1 MGRAGQLRKPE
12 LSGAHQ
18 ELNAALHRLHLLA
31 GRPSL
36 TEVAR
41 VLRGAG
47 ISRSTVHDAF
57 CSQRLPKWKVIDAL
71 VEVLSSQA
79 PGGRPEDDQRVLH
92 EVWLRAAQESD
103 DQEAPR
109 ARAVIPPESDI
120 NPLHLQ
126 RAFLPREVPYLEGVD
141 IAWRYRPASDLR
153 RFGGDWFDAV
163 PLPGPTVALVA
174 GDVMGSSTLSIALM
188 GQLSSALNALVQ
200 LGLPPHEALNQ
211 LSDQAQRLHGD
222 QLATCVCA
230 VYDTRTRRLD
240 VSNAGHVPPVV
251 LFPDGE
257 SHFLDVSTG
266 LPIGVAP
273 SLCETVTFEMTPGT
287 TLFLLTDGLV
297 SSPTMDISEGI
308 ERLSTTLSDAQTA
321 AGSQLPPLEGLV
333 DVAMN
338 VLVQEHQH
346 DDAVLLAARLS

>member
-1 MGRAGQLRKPE
+1 M
-12 LSGAHQ
+12 
-18 ELNAALHRLHLLA
+18 NAALHRLHLLA

>member
-1 MGRAGQLRKPE
+1 M
-12 LSGAHQ
+12 
-18 ELNAALHRLHLLA
+18 NAALHRLHLLA

-36 TEVAR
+36 MEVAR
-41 VLRGAG
+41 VLQGAG

-57 CSQRLPKWKVIDAL
+57 CSRRLPKWRVIDAL

-79 PGGRPEDDQRVLH
+79 PGGRPEEDQRVLH

-103 DQEAPR
+103 EQQVPR
-109 ARAVIPPESDI
+109 ARAVIPPESDLH
-120 NPLHLQ
+120 PLLLQ
-126 RAFLPREVPYLEGVD
+126 RALLPREIPHLEGVE
-141 IAWRYRPASDLR
+141 IAYRYLPASDLR
-153 RFGGDWFDAV
+153 RSGGDWFDAV

-188 GQLSSALNALVQ
+188 GQLRSALNALVQ
-200 LGLPPHEALNQ
+200 LGLPPHEALNR

-230 VYDTRTRRLD
+230 VYDARTHRLA

-257 SHFLDVSTG
+257 SRALDVSTG

-273 SLCETVTFEMTPGT
+273 SFCETVTCEMAPGT

-308 ERLSTTLSDAQTA
+308 DRLSTSASDAQAA
-321 AGSQLPPLEGLV
+321 AGSQPPPLEDLV
-333 DVAMN
+333 DVA
-338 VLVQEHQH
+338 LEGLLQEHRH